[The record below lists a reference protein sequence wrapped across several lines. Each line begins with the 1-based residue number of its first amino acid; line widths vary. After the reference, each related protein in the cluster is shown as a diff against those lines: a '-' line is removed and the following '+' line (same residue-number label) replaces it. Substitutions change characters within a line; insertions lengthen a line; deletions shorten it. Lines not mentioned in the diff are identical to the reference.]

1 MVLGHP
7 GYYPRFGFAPSAS
20 FGISFEHDV
29 PEEVFMI
36 VELQP
41 GFLDGVAG
49 KVKDH
54 SAFSTA

>member
-1 MVLGHP
+1 MVLRHP
-7 GYYPRFGFAPSAS
+7 EHYPRFGFAPSAS

-36 VELQP
+36 FELRP
-41 GFLDGVAG
+41 GFLGRASG